1 MWYGSESVALCF
13 VVFFLQVVYLKDIL
27 WLKSCFTF
35 LVLFLNFSLFC
46 FACYFTE
53 IFEIFCF
60 ACYFMNLI
68 QMEKR
73 KIILCKEGEAKQRLE
88 VAADFL
94 RKKNKGRQEGTNRNS
109 K

>member
-1 MWYGSESVALCF
+1 
-13 VVFFLQVVYLKDIL
+13 
-27 WLKSCFTF
+27 
-35 LVLFLNFSLFC
+35 
-46 FACYFTE
+46 
-53 IFEIFCF
+53 
-60 ACYFMNLI
+60 MNLI
-68 QMEKR
+68 QTEKR